1 MRVLE
6 DALLPLDQQLDDE
19 AVQLVHS
26 VVERVVEMVVETVVR
41 RGFKLIFDELLIL
54 EYCPVNYSSGLILIS
69 SFLLTKVIV
78 HPSLQ
83 SDEDPFRRLS
93 ISVSVS
99 GIV

>member
-41 RGFKLIFDELLIL
+41 RGFRLIFDELLIL
-54 EYCPVNYSSGLILIS
+54 EYCPGSG
-69 SFLLTKVIV
+69 F
-78 HPSLQ
+78 
-83 SDEDPFRRLS
+83 FRTQF
-93 ISVSVS
+93 
-99 GIV
+99 

>member
-6 DALLPLDQQLDDE
+6 DALLPCDQLLLDE
-19 AVQLVHS
+19 AIQLVHS
-26 VVERVVEMVVETVVR
+26 VAVRVVKTVVR
-41 RGFKLIFDELLIL
+41 PGFKLIFDELLNSRML
-54 EYCPVNYSSGLILIS
+54 SWKWFSSGLNIKS

-83 SDEDPFRRLS
+83 SDEDPSRRLS

>member
-6 DALLPLDQQLDDE
+6 DALLPCDQLLLDE

-26 VVERVVEMVVETVVR
+26 VVVRVVETVVR
-41 RGFKLIFDELLIL
+41 PGFKLIFDELLSSRMLSWKWFLQDSIL
-54 EYCPVNYSSGLILIS
+54 NL

-83 SDEDPFRRLS
+83 SDEDPSRRLS

>member
-6 DALLPLDQQLDDE
+6 DALLPCDQLLLDE

-26 VVERVVEMVVETVVR
+26 VVVRVVETVVR
-41 RGFKLIFDELLIL
+41 PGFKLIFDELLVL
-54 EYCPVNYSSGLILIS
+54 ECCPASDSSGLNFKFLS
-69 SFLLTKVIV
+69 LLTKVIV

-83 SDEDPFRRLS
+83 SDEDPSRRLS

-99 GIV
+99 GIA